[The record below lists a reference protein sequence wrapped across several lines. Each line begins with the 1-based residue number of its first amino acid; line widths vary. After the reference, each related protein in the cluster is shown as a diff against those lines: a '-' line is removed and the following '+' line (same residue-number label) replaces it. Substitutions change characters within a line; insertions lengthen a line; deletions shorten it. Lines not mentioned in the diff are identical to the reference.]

1 MRHLWRRFCFFHAE
15 NRLGSTILIYLNT
28 FLICTLLFTSGV
40 LSFIL
45 TMGISLATA
54 HTVESLVR
62 EEIKIMLAESYG
74 IPREQL
80 EEFLQKKFDK
90 GEGDGSKS
98 P

>member
-1 MRHLWRRFCFFHAE
+1 MRQLWRRFCFFHAE
-15 NRLGSTILIYLNT
+15 NRLGSTILISLNT
-28 FLICTLLFTSGV
+28 FLICTLLFTGGL

-45 TMGISLATA
+45 TMGISLTTL
-54 HTVESLVR
+54 HTIDSLVG

-90 GEGDGSKS
+90 GEDNGSKS

>member
-1 MRHLWRRFCFFHAE
+1 
-15 NRLGSTILIYLNT
+15 
-28 FLICTLLFTSGV
+28 
-40 LSFIL
+40 
-45 TMGISLATA
+45 
-54 HTVESLVR
+54 LVG

-90 GEGDGSKS
+90 GEDNGSKS